1 MSQRQLF
8 LISPYRLPTHS
19 QVYLNA
25 EEMAAWLNG
34 YLMLWH
40 PALLLDC
47 PRPPSVA
54 SPYDHERPNPGQVFA
69 VPENPTLYVPDDWGE
84 RIRSAAAL
92 RFTACPSR
100 DATRENLK
108 AALADPGNFRIHD
121 VTGRLID
128 LPNEAVAGFYA
139 VGFGY
144 LVVDALFD
152 AMDHEKLLDTDS
164 FWAAVQSAL
173 MALVNGQA
181 EASTAA
187 LRQAAETLQQA
198 REVLY
203 SMPVHVLDIWL
214 GDPARFA
221 EQVQHLLNRQLPVN
235 LLANATLLRGLAT
248 THPQVCEALRQK
260 IGQTVE
266 VCGGTLIERE
276 DSLLPL
282 ESQLWNL
289 RRGQAVSREVLGEP
303 VRVHARRRSSWHAQS
318 PSFLHAAGMTHA
330 LLLPFDGALLP
341 AHRATVINWPGPDG
355 KQVDAFCRVPFNA
368 HEPQTFFNLV
378 YHLRQTITQ
387 DTAPTLALQ
396 HRGDAAFVCYHDWQL
411 LSQLAPAFGH
421 WSTLS
426 RYFSDALAGEYASPA
441 LPDDFNME
449 YLEER
454 IAEHRPDPVSAFARH
469 ARVRRRLDGV
479 WTLAGFYRAL
489 AGAAR
494 FGDALGDCN
503 ALIELEDQLEEAATA
518 GEPATH
524 AALQDDLAKLET
536 AFAQRVAGRLLAF
549 ASNEQPGY
557 LLLNPC
563 SFPRRVALE
572 LEPFPAVVPVT
583 EPIKVAQF
591 DSDKTRL
598 VVEVPALGFAWF
610 PRRPASGSASPPK
623 PRVKTAEG
631 NIVRNEYFEAEIDPA
646 SGGLRGLR
654 DLRFRSKR
662 LAQQLVYNPGSSVKA
677 TSLTITQ
684 AGAALGEIVTTGQI
698 LDTQGAVIAQFRQRF
713 RAWVT
718 RPILEMRI
726 EITTE
731 RPPTGYPWHAYYA
744 ARFAWPDE
752 RAAIQRTSGTLATLT
767 AHNRP
772 VSPDFVE
779 LRLGKESTAIFTGGL
794 PFHQRQ
800 GKRMLDVI
808 LLVEGEQTQVFD
820 LAIAVD
826 RENPMQTAAG
836 FTSPV
841 VVTPTDRGP
850 PHVGPSGWLFHLD
863 MPNLLITTLR
873 PTRAR
878 ADGQV
883 CGVVAQVAE
892 CMGFGGM
899 AELRC
904 LRDPLRAVL
913 LDPSDAG
920 SRELNVTGDTVALDV
935 VGAELQQVQIDLP

>member
-1 MSQRQLF
+1 MPNRQLL

-84 RIRSAAAL
+84 RIRAAGAL
-92 RFTACPSR
+92 RFTASPTR
-100 DATRENLK
+100 EATRDHLK
-108 AALADPGNFRIHD
+108 AALADPGGFATPD
-121 VTGRLID
+121 VTAQLLD
-128 LPNEAVAGFYA
+128 LPDEAIADFYA

-152 AMDHEKLLDTDS
+152 AMDHDKLLDVDR

-173 MALVNGQA
+173 VALVNGQA
-181 EASTAA
+181 DTTTAG
-187 LRQAAETLQQA
+187 LRQAAQTLQEA

-203 SMPVHVLDIWL
+203 ASPVHVLDIWL

-221 EQVQHLLNRQLPVN
+221 EQVQHLLSRDLPVN
-235 LLANATLLRGLAT
+235 LLANATLLRGLASA
-248 THPQVCEALRQK
+248 HPLLGEQLRQK
-260 IGQTVE
+260 IGQSVE
-266 VCGGTLIERE
+266 VCGGTLMERE

-289 RRGQAVSREVLGEP
+289 RRGQVVSREVLGAP

-318 PSFLHAAGMTHA
+318 PSFLHAAGLTHA
-330 LLLPFDGALLP
+330 LLVAFDGALLP
-341 AHRATVINWPGPDG
+341 SHRATVINWPGPDG

-387 DTAPTLALQ
+387 DTAPTVALQ
-396 HRGDAAFVCYHDWQL
+396 HRGEAPFVCYHDWQR
-411 LSQLAPAFGH
+411 LSQLAQVFGH
-421 WSTLS
+421 WTTLS
-426 RYFSDALAGEYASPA
+426 RYFTDALAGEYASPA
-441 LPDDFNME
+441 LPDDFAME

-454 IAEHRPDPVSAFARH
+454 IAERRSDPVSAFARH
-469 ARVRRRLDGV
+469 ARARRRLDGV

-489 AGAAR
+489 AGAAG
-494 FGDALGDCN
+494 FGEALADCE
-503 ALIELEDQLEEAATA
+503 ALSRVEDQLEELATT
-518 GEPATH
+518 GEPALH
-524 AALQDDLAKLET
+524 AAMQDDLAKLET
-536 AFAQRVAGRLLAF
+536 AFAQRLARRLLAR
-549 ASNEQPGY
+549 ATSEQPGY

-572 LEPFPAVVPVT
+572 LDPFPGPVPLA
-583 EPIKVAQF
+583 EPIKAAQF
-591 DSDKTRL
+591 DPDKTRL

-610 PRRPASGSASPPK
+610 PRRPTSNVSPPRA
-623 PRVKTAEG
+623 RVKTAEG

-646 SGGLRGLR
+646 TGGLRFLR

-662 LAQQLVYNPGSSVKA
+662 LGQQLVYNPGSSLKVN
-677 TSLTITQ
+677 SLSITH
-684 AGAALGEIVTTGQI
+684 AGTALGEIVTTGQI
-698 LDTQGAVIAQFRQRF
+698 LDIQGAVIAQFRQRF

-718 RPILEMRI
+718 RPVLEIRI
-726 EITTE
+726 ELTPE
-731 RPPTGYPWHAYYA
+731 KPPTGYPWHAYYA

-752 RAAIQRTSGTLATLT
+752 RTAIQRASGTLATLT

-826 RENPMQTAAG
+826 RENPMQTATG

-841 VVTPTDRGP
+841 VVTPTDNGP

-863 MPNLLITTLR
+863 MPNLLISTLR
-873 PTRAR
+873 PTPAQ
-878 ADGQV
+878 DGQV
-883 CGVVAQVAE
+883 RGVVAQLAE
-892 CMGFGGM
+892 CMGFGGP

-913 LDPSDAG
+913 LDPSNAG
-920 SRELNVTGDTVALDV
+920 DRELTVTGDTVALDV
-935 VGAELQQVQIDLP
+935 VGAELQLVQIDLP